1 LDIDWTKETE
11 TGKIDLPDDDREAVK
26 LLVQYLY
33 EADYEP
39 KISNVA
45 ATNIKKTSGFSYGFP
60 HSCHGCNPYYQ
71 QRNICPHHICGQQ
84 CDYDCYAFTCKICA
98 PSMEGSA
105 SQLLTHAQ
113 LYELADKYS
122 VVGLKALCQEKF
134 KHACLHFWNDENF
147 SVAANYVFST
157 TPDHDKGL
165 RDIVSTTISDHMVLL
180 KKPEI
185 EALMTEFNGL
195 AFGLLK
201 AKAAESKWI

>member
-1 LDIDWTKETE
+1 M
-11 TGKIDLPDDDREAVK
+11 PDDDREAVK

-39 KISNVA
+39 KISDALVGKIYKA
-45 ATNIKKTSGFSYGFP
+45 SGFSYGFP
-60 HSCHGCNPYYQ
+60 HNCHSCELYYPD
-71 QRNICPHHICGQQ
+71 RNICPHHTCGQH
-84 CDYDCYAFTCKICA
+84 CDYDCHAFACKICT
-98 PSMEGSA
+98 PLIEGSA

-134 KHACLHFWNDENF
+134 KRACLHFWNDENF

-157 TPDHDKGL
+157 TPDHEKGL
-165 RDIVSTTISDHMVLL
+165 RDIVSTTISKHMILL

-201 AKAAESKWI
+201 TKAAESNWI